1 MPPQHAFYVT
11 QIPDLDKKKEGMKQ
25 AISEVVLF
33 TYRYYKAWFFRNFI
47 TVKKIVLII
56 AIQHFSLLDA
66 NYYEMYVILTFFS
79 RSKVQRAFQKETDG
93 ESTSSQQVLPSW
105 NPVRRIF
112 SWPGKLRPGREP
124 FKKRQLQSSKNPQKK
139 DPPYILLGARS
150 GSNPNNPM
158 AKKKSL
164 KKMKLI
170 GFHTFYHFFTA
181 KTKSLDKREKRVW

>member
-66 NYYEMYVILTFFS
+66 NYYEMYVILTFFLEV
-79 RSKVQRAFQKETDG
+79 KFNG
-93 ESTSSQQVLPSW
+93 
-105 NPVRRIF
+105 
-112 SWPGKLRPGREP
+112 P
-124 FKKRQLQSSKNPQKK
+124 FKKKLTESQRPVNRCCLRETRF
-139 DPPYILLGARS
+139 GAS
-150 GSNPNNPM
+150 
-158 AKKKSL
+158 
-164 KKMKLI
+164 
-170 GFHTFYHFFTA
+170 F
-181 KTKSLDKREKRVW
+181 LDLEN